1 MTDTP
6 VTKLDSVE
14 RLTEKY
20 ISTVSTKDSFSFLNF
35 GSETQRLGFIN
46 RPYIQQEMKILRAAL
61 TEMWDLSRREALRE
75 AAIWLEKMA
84 EVTIDP
90 IKAQAYLTGALGVRN
105 EKPWER
111 LAVEE
116 GTKHE

>member
-46 RPYIQQEMKILRAAL
+46 RPYIQHEMKILRAAL

-75 AAIWLEKMA
+75 AAEMVKSITPVPVAWCNDDHIRPTVAKIA
-84 EVTIDP
+84 EE
-90 IKAQAYLTGALGVRN
+90 L
-105 EKPWER
+105 ER

-116 GTKHE
+116 GTR